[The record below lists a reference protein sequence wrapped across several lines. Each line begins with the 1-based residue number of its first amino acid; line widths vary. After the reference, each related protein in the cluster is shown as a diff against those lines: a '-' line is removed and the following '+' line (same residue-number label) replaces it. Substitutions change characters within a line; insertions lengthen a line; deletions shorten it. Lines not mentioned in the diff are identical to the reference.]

1 MKEHPEMIEGVVLT
15 NTGTIT
21 RNISNTIR
29 KEVIDG
35 IKTSIVILEDYDID
49 SMRGLADAI
58 INKYEN
64 CFVLLANVKNN
75 HVNIISKSN
84 SDKVNCGALVKEL
97 SVKCKGNG
105 GGSPKFAQGG
115 GSEAEHLAEYLN
127 ELKNQIKNN

>member
-1 MKEHPEMIEGVVLT
+1 MQSTVSDITAFTT
-15 NTGTIT
+15 NM
-21 RNISNTIR
+21 
-29 KEVIDG
+29 EVING

-64 CFVLLANVKNN
+64 CFVLLANVKDN